1 MDSANREPFARG
13 PYNSMPAPPPTPM
26 FSPLVERAI
35 EIAAEWH
42 DGTYR
47 KGRWTD
53 PVLPPASG
61 GVPPRIPA
69 MAHVTAVAMTVA
81 QAGWGEETIAAA
93 FLHDALEDRDRHR
106 RWFPRERMVDLVGET
121 VVTIVEAVSEPKLA
135 ASGGFLPW
143 RERKEAYVAHI
154 EAGPPEASA
163 VSLADKL
170 HNAYAMASSLEAGV
184 DIFTSA
190 PGRTALT
197 AGASEQLWYF
207 RAVLEAT
214 RAHDDPRLVPQR
226 QRLDEEVARFAA
238 AAGLEEA
245 SGATRR

>member
-1 MDSANREPFARG
+1 
-13 PYNSMPAPPPTPM
+13 M

-47 KGRWTD
+47 KGRWT
-53 PVLPPASG
+53 PSVLPPASG
-61 GVPPRIPA
+61 DVPPGVPA
-69 MAHVTAVAMTVA
+69 MAHVTTVAMTVA
-81 QAGWGEETIAAA
+81 RAGWGDNAIAAA
-93 FLHDALEDRDRHR
+93 FLHDALEDCDRHE
-106 RWFPRERMVDLVGET
+106 RWFARERMAALVGED
-121 VVTIVEAVSEPKLA
+121 VVVIVEAVSEPKMSEA
-135 ASGGFLPW
+135 GAWLPW

-154 EAGPPEASA
+154 EAGSPEASA

-170 HNAYAMASSLEAGV
+170 HNAYAMASSLESGL

-197 AGASEQLWYF
+197 AGAADQLWYF

-214 RAHDDPRLVPQR
+214 RRHDDPRLVPQR
-226 QRLDEEVARFAA
+226 QRLEQEIDRFMRVT
-238 AAGLEEA
+238 GL
-245 SGATRR
+245 GA